1 MFQLRIGEFRKRQEE
16 RQEILNMNYKNLAI
30 CVEHGI
36 VSFSQDF
43 EMFPIFVFM
52 FFIK

>member
-1 MFQLRIGEFRKRQEE
+1 MFQLRNGDFREGKEE

-36 VSFSQDF
+36 VSFSLDF
-43 EMFPIFVFM
+43 EIFHIIVFM